1 MHLSAEGQTGLTVFA
16 TYFLN
21 QSDCIPAE
29 AKLRYITEQHSVNH
43 SFCDSLPSTVQTR
56 AVFNDAGKQICLN
69 GTGWC
74 NVLKDCVVACRTG
87 SQGQW
92 NCKPFSYWK
101 GLSSWINKVTGAAA
115 VKISTFLHY
124 TYMKFHLC
132 FIYNR
137 TVPVQTMHKDVI
149 WAVKAFWIARYKAAN
164 SFCYDQ
170 VVETREHWIANKKI
184 KATFFS
190 GELLV

>member
-1 MHLSAEGQTGLTVFA
+1 MTCFQSFLDHCQQTENASVCRRTDWINCVCHM
-16 TYFLN
+16 FLN

-56 AVFNDAGKQICLN
+56 DVFNDVGRQICLN

-74 NVLKDCVVACRTG
+74 NMLKDCVVACRTG

-101 GLSSWINKVTGAAA
+101 GLSSWINKVTGEQQWKSALFFTTVTWNFTCAL
-115 VKISTFLHY
+115 ST
-124 TYMKFHLC
+124 
-132 FIYNR
+132 I
-137 TVPVQTMHKDVI
+137 
-149 WAVKAFWIARYKAAN
+149 
-164 SFCYDQ
+164 
-170 VVETREHWIANKKI
+170 
-184 KATFFS
+184 
-190 GELLV
+190 ELYQSKQCIRMLFEQ